1 MSCLLG
7 HDFFLHFQSW
17 FWWEKKWTR
26 QATPAA
32 YRWPNQSEG
41 KTQENWEPKQHKVES
56 MSLGSTRN
64 VRDHSLHKGVSRYT
78 SQGNV
83 WLTSPIS
90 AQLPPVVPEY
100 FANLYTKRKGTVTW
114 VRPRQT
120 TDPGQHQRQEDSAA
134 AKVRESGIS
143 STQNK
148 VFRLFFPPFP
158 CLSHLVRLSSDF
170 LLPRLSELM
179 GRFQGILIIVW
190 NHFKGPFLPLS
201 CINSWNEEIGL
212 DFILTSAPQTC
223 AYLKILILNQAC
235 FY

>member
-1 MSCLLG
+1 
-7 HDFFLHFQSW
+7 
-17 FWWEKKWTR
+17 
-26 QATPAA
+26 
-32 YRWPNQSEG
+32 
-41 KTQENWEPKQHKVES
+41 

-120 TDPGQHQRQEDSAA
+120 TDPGQHQKQEDSAA

-148 VFRLFFPPFP
+148 VFRLFFSPVSLPISLGEVKLWLPPTKTFRADGEIP
-158 CLSHLVRLSSDF
+158 RDINYCLKSLQRTFSSP
-170 LLPRLSELM
+170 LL
-179 GRFQGILIIVW
+179 
-190 NHFKGPFLPLS
+190 
-201 CINSWNEEIGL
+201 
-212 DFILTSAPQTC
+212 
-223 AYLKILILNQAC
+223 Y
-235 FY
+235 